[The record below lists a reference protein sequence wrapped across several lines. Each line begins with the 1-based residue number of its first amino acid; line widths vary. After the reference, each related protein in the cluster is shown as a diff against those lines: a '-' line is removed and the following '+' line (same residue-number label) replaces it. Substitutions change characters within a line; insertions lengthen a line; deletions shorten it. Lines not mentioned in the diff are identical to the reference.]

1 MTLGSDTI
9 DMTHVKICSVQA
21 VDHAVAAA
29 NAGADFVG
37 FNFVPGVRR
46 RLEEE
51 AARRMIREYRERRGT
66 DGPKLVGI
74 FADQPLEEVSRIITE
89 CALDMVQ
96 LSGQEPISYA
106 LRVARPVIKA
116 VSVPVEQPRDQTID
130 DLNQL
135 LQELEAEDILPLL
148 DPHVDGA
155 LGGTG
160 ATFDWAIAEAL
171 APNHQFLLA
180 GGLTPDNVAHAVESV
195 RPWGVDVSSGVE
207 TNGLKDPEK
216 IRAFIQNARVE
227 QGAHE

>member
-1 MTLGSDTI
+1 
-9 DMTHVKICSVQA
+9 MTHVKICSVQ
-21 VDHAVAAA
+21 VLEHALAAA
-29 NAGADFVG
+29 DAGADFVG

-51 AARRMIREYRERRGT
+51 AARHMVQEYRERHGK
-66 DGPKLVGI
+66 DDPKLVGV
-74 FADQPLEEVSRIITE
+74 FADQPLEEVNRILAG
-89 CALDMVQ
+89 CGLDMVQ

-106 LRVARPVIKA
+106 LGVECPVIKA
-116 VSVPVEQPRDQTID
+116 VHVPAGQPRDRTID
-130 DLNQL
+130 DLNRL
-135 LQELEAEDILPLL
+135 LQELESEDILPLL

-171 APNHQFLLA
+171 APSHRFLLA

-207 TNGLKDPEK
+207 TSGLKDLEK

-227 QGAHE
+227 QGAYE

>member
-1 MTLGSDTI
+1 
-9 DMTHVKICSVQA
+9 MTHVKICSVQA
-21 VDHAVAAA
+21 VEHALAAA
-29 NAGADFVG
+29 AAEADFVG

-51 AARRMIREYRERRGT
+51 AARRMVQEYRERRGK
-66 DGPKLVGI
+66 DGPRLVGV
-74 FADQPLEEVSRIITE
+74 FADQPLEEVNRILAG
-89 CALDMVQ
+89 CGLDMAQ

-106 LRVARPVIKA
+106 LRVERPVIKA
-116 VSVPVEQPRDQTID
+116 VHVPAGQPRDQTID

-135 LQELEAEDILPLL
+135 LQELESEDILPLL

-171 APNHQFLLA
+171 APSHRFLLA
-180 GGLTPDNVAHAVESV
+180 GGLTPDNVAHAVENV

-207 TNGLKDPEK
+207 TSDTKDPAK

-227 QGAHE
+227 QGAYE

>member
-1 MTLGSDTI
+1 
-9 DMTHVKICSVQA
+9 MTHVKICSVQA
-21 VDHAVAAA
+21 LEHALAAA
-29 NAGADFVG
+29 DAGADFVG

-51 AARRMIREYRERRGT
+51 AARRMVQEYRERRGT
-66 DGPKLVGI
+66 DGPRLVGI
-74 FADQPLEEVSRIITE
+74 FADQPLEEVNRILAG
-89 CALDMVQ
+89 CVLDMAQ

-116 VSVPVEQPRDQTID
+116 VHVPAGRPRDQTID

-135 LQELEAEDILPLL
+135 LQELESEDILPLL
-148 DPHVDGA
+148 DPHIDGA

-171 APNHQFLLA
+171 APSHRFLLA
-180 GGLTPDNVAHAVESV
+180 GGLTPDNVSNAVERV

-207 TNGLKDPEK
+207 TSGTKDPEK

>member
-1 MTLGSDTI
+1 
-9 DMTHVKICSVQA
+9 MTHVKICSVQA
-21 VDHAVAAA
+21 VDHALATAD
-29 NAGADFVG
+29 AGADFVG

-46 RLEEE
+46 RLERD
-51 AARRMIREYRERRGT
+51 AARRMIQEYRQHRGT
-66 DGPKLVGI
+66 SGPRLVGI
-74 FADQPLEEVSRIITE
+74 FADQPLEEVNRILTE
-89 CALDMVQ
+89 CDLDMAQ

-106 LRVARPVIKA
+106 LQVERPVIKT
-116 VSVPVEQPRDQTID
+116 VHVPAGQPRDRTVD
-130 DLNQL
+130 DLNRL
-135 LQELEAEDILPLL
+135 LTELEASGILPHL

-171 APNHQFLLA
+171 APSHRFLLA

-207 TNGLKDPEK
+207 TSGIKDPEK

>member
-1 MTLGSDTI
+1 
-9 DMTHVKICSVQA
+9 MTHVKICSVQA
-21 VDHAVAAA
+21 LEHALAAA
-29 NAGADFVG
+29 DAGADFVG
-37 FNFVPGVRR
+37 FNFVAGVRR

-51 AARRMIREYRERRGT
+51 AARRMVQEYRERRSTG
-66 DGPKLVGI
+66 GPRLVGV
-74 FADQPLEEVSRIITE
+74 FADQPLEEVNRILAG
-89 CALDMVQ
+89 CGLDMAQ

-106 LRVARPVIKA
+106 LRVERPVIKA
-116 VSVPVEQPRDQTID
+116 VRVPAGQPRDQTIE
-130 DLNQL
+130 DLRQL
-135 LQELEAEDILPLL
+135 LQELESEDILPLL

-171 APNHQFLLA
+171 APSHRFLLA

-207 TNGLKDPEK
+207 TNGTKDPEK
-216 IRAFIQNARVE
+216 IRTFIENARVE

>member
-1 MTLGSDTI
+1 MP
-9 DMTHVKICSVQA
+9 HVKICSVQA
-21 VDHAVAAA
+21 LDHALAAA
-29 NAGADFVG
+29 EAGADFVG

-46 RLEEE
+46 RLEMD
-51 AARRMIREYRERRGT
+51 AARCMVREYRKLRGT

-74 FADQPLEEVSRIITE
+74 FADQPLEEVNRILTE
-89 CALDMVQ
+89 CDLDIAQ
-96 LSGQEPISYA
+96 LNGQEPVSYA
-106 LRVARPVIKA
+106 IQVERPVIKA
-116 VSVPVEQPRDQTID
+116 VHVPAGQPQDRTLE
-130 DLNQL
+130 DLNRL
-135 LQELEAEDILPLL
+135 LQELDAEDILPLL

-171 APNHQFLLA
+171 APSHRFLLA
-180 GGLTPDNVAHAVESV
+180 GGLTPDNVAQAVENV

-207 TNGLKDPEK
+207 TNGTKDPEK